1 MGQFLD
7 GLREA
12 LDLIGSG
19 DPLVREIALRT
30 LRVGFEATLFAVVLG
45 VPAGTLLALRPFRG
59 RGVAVVLVNAGI
71 RLPPIALG
79 QILWLLMW
87 PDSRWGGGPL
97 AGLEWIYTLEAVIL
111 AQTLLALPI
120 VIALTVA
127 AVRRVPTGL
136 LDQAEAFGAPAWRRG
151 VLAVREA
158 RRGVTAA
165 VIAALGTAIASV
177 GAVVVIG
184 SSLGSATLATATL
197 TSWNA
202 GSSDAHAVAYG
213 TVLLAMFLVLAAA
226 LTVVQEGRAGW
237 IPGRRS

>member
-1 MGQFLD
+1 MDQLLD
-7 GLREA
+7 GLRDA
-12 LDLIGSG
+12 LDLILSG
-19 DPLVREIALRT
+19 DPLVRDIALRT
-30 LRVGFEATLFAVVLG
+30 LRVGCEATLIAVLLG

-59 RGVAVVLVNAGI
+59 RGAAVALVNAGI

-97 AGLEWIYTLEAVIL
+97 AGLEWIYTIEAVIL

-127 AVRRVPTGL
+127 AVRRVPVAL
-136 LDQAEAFGAPAWRRG
+136 LDQAAAFGASPWRRG

-165 VIAALGTAIASV
+165 IASV

-184 SSLGSATLATATL
+184 NSLGSATLATAAL

-213 TVLLAMFLVLAAA
+213 TVLLGMFLVLAAA

>member
-1 MGQFLD
+1 VGQFLD

-12 LDLIGSG
+12 LDLIVSG
-19 DPLVREIALRT
+19 DPLVRDIALRT
-30 LRVGFEATLFAVVLG
+30 LRVGFEATLIAVLLG

-79 QILWLLMW
+79 HILWLAMW

-97 AGLEWIYTLEAVIL
+97 AGLEWIYTIEAVIL
-111 AQTLLALPI
+111 AQTLLPLPI

-127 AVRRVPTGL
+127 AVRRVPPAM

-165 VIAALGTAIASV
+165 IIAALGTAIASV

-184 SSLGSATLATATL
+184 NSLGSATLATATL

-202 GSSDAHAVAYG
+202 GGSDAHAVAYG